1 MNLIS
6 MLGARTGRAV
16 SKRGGGLLSGFA
28 AVALFGAM
36 LVLAACGG
44 NGGSVQAQT
53 ETMNRMNGYFLTQF
67 SETEGGEPAITCRS
81 EDLVLT
87 EDAGRVDSSSV
98 YEGYNLN
105 QRGYKA
111 ENVNEGRD
119 NTEIFALAYS
129 VVDSDGSNIRN
140 PGIYYF
146 QKISDSPVRY
156 GGLWIG
162 KPNQPQDGSEGMICP
177 YIMVPDPNN
186 TPAGT
191 CPPAIDDMLGDTCYH
206 TNATGFIDVDTPDER
221 E

>member
-6 MLGARTGRAV
+6 MLGARTDRAV

-67 SETEGGEPAITCRS
+67 TEDGETGIRCRS

-87 EDAGRVDSSSV
+87 EDAGVVDSSSV

-111 ENVNEGRD
+111 ENVNMGRA

-146 QKISDSPVRY
+146 QKISNDPVRF

-162 KPNQPQDGSEGMICP
+162 RPNQPREGSEGMICP
-177 YIMVPDPNN
+177 YIMVPDPDNED
-186 TPAGT
+186 AGA
-191 CPPAIDDMLGDTCYH
+191 CPSAIETMLGNTCYR
-206 TNATGFIDVDTPDER
+206 TNATGFVDTTPIR
-221 E
+221 

>member
-44 NGGSVQAQT
+44 NGGSVQAQAGP
-53 ETMNRMNGYFLTQF
+53 NNYDGYFLTQNAD
-67 SETEGGEPAITCRS
+67 GDIGC
-81 EDLVLT
+81 LT
-87 EDAGRVDSSSV
+87 EDLTVMENADGTVDSSSV
-98 YEGYNLN
+98 FGTVTIRH
-105 QRGYKA
+105 RGYKA
-111 ENVNEGRD
+111 ENMNEGRA
-119 NTEIFALAYS
+119 NTEIFGLGYVA
-129 VVDSDGSNIRN
+129 VNSDGSNMRN
-140 PGIYYF
+140 PGIYYL
-146 QKISDSPVRY
+146 QKLSDNRY

-162 KPNQPQDGSEGMICP
+162 KPNMPQDGSEGMICP
-177 YIMVPDPNN
+177 YIMVPDPDN

-206 TNATGFIDVDTPDER
+206 TDATGFIDVDTPDER